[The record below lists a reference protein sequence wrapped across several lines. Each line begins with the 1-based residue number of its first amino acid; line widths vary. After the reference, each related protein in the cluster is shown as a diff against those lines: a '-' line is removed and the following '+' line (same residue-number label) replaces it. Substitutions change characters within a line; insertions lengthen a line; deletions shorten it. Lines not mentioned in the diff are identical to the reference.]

1 MPTKTEKTEKTETTK
16 TTGTKKKSESKMDKY
31 NPANLAVPSTF
42 DIESLLIDINNPS
55 RPDEQPKKY
64 MPVAA
69 RLSWYLQNH
78 PDLPSPI
85 PTLVKD
91 ENGIV
96 IYEAVLLDENGTV
109 LSKATGIEN
118 VRNYE
123 DPCMAYQKAETQA
136 VGRCLRNRGYGIAF
150 EDEGDEPQPIDQT
163 KIDGAL
169 PSIADLNEGN
179 NSVTAKV
186 DNSECSLSLE
196 DKFVAALETGFPM
209 KFVIGKYDFK
219 HQPTWKVITQLKK
232 AGKNLDT
239 MKEKLK
245 WGLDNNL
252 QGSVN
257 ENPQLK
263 YPEYA
268 NLLLTLTNGNEDT
281 KVAYKKAVSTIKHKL
296 EKAKEE

>member
-1 MPTKTEKTEKTETTK
+1 MPTKTEKTETTK
-16 TTGTKKKSESKMDKY
+16 TTKATGTEKEIKMDKY

-42 DIESLLIDINNPS
+42 DIESLLINIDNPS

-85 PTLVKD
+85 PTLIKD

-150 EDEGDEPQPIDQT
+150 EDEGDELQPIDQT

-186 DNSECSLSLE
+186 DNSECSECSLE
-196 DKFVAALETGFPM
+196 DKYIAVLETGFPM

-245 WGLDNNL
+245 WGLDKNL

-268 NLLLTLTNGNEDT
+268 TLLLALTSGDEEMKT
-281 KVAYKKAVSTIKHKL
+281 AYKKALSTIKHKL
-296 EKAKEE
+296 EEAKEE

>member
-1 MPTKTEKTEKTETTK
+1 MPTKTETTK
-16 TTGTKKKSESKMDKY
+16 TTKATGTEKEIKMDKY

-42 DIESLLIDINNPS
+42 DIESLLINIDNPS

-85 PTLVKD
+85 PTLIKD

-96 IYEAVLLDENGTV
+96 IYEAVLFDENGTI

-186 DNSECSLSLE
+186 DNSECSECSLSLE

-219 HQPTWKVITQLKK
+219 HQPTWKVITQ
-232 AGKNLDT
+232 
-239 MKEKLK
+239 
-245 WGLDNNL
+245 
-252 QGSVN
+252 
-257 ENPQLK
+257 
-263 YPEYA
+263 
-268 NLLLTLTNGNEDT
+268 
-281 KVAYKKAVSTIKHKL
+281 
-296 EKAKEE
+296 